1 MDEFDESVE
10 DEAKVSG
17 KFLPGTLYFM
27 QETDYLS
34 GEKFEYYK
42 IGIVKGE
49 SDVLNREKAHKTG
62 NPRHIASVK
71 TFDSPAVQI
80 LETYLHNRFAKHRV
94 SSGEWFYFSG
104 DLLSQAIEVA
114 TEIRAKLAANV
125 EGLLLEAGKSK
136 MNHSGAALGVSQN
149 LKDLANAALLA
160 EASAKQAVE
169 KRKAIGQFLKDIAG
183 EDESLSF
190 LFKIS
195 SVDEKKSF
203 DTTAFSKA
211 HKEIYEKYKTKETS
225 SWALNFL
232 VKLENKPP
240 SEELLLEN
248 LSPIE
253 LHETYLDAWS
263 EQANRAFEHALL
275 EAQLIAAIGDAAS
288 VEGLVEWKESKRIA
302 FDGAKFKAE
311 HPDLAAEFIKVT
323 PAKVNKSPAEWAS
336 YKK

>member
-27 QETDYLS
+27 KETDFIS
-34 GEKFEYYK
+34 GETFEYYK

-49 SDVLNREKAHKTG
+49 RDVFDREKDHKTG

-71 TFDSPAVQI
+71 DIESPAVQI
-80 LETYLHNRFAKHRV
+80 LETYLHNALAKHRV
-94 SSGEWFYFSG
+94 SSGEWFYLPD
-104 DLLSQAIEVA
+104 DLLPQAIELA
-114 TEIRAKLAANV
+114 AEIREKLVANV
-125 EGLLLEAGKSK
+125 DGLLLEAGKSK
-136 MNHSGAALGVSQN
+136 MNHAGVALGFSQD
-149 LKDLANAALLA
+149 LQDLANAALRA

-169 KRKAIGQFLKDIAG
+169 KRKTIGQFLKDVAG
-183 EDESLSF
+183 EDESLNF

-195 SVDEKKSF
+195 SVDERRSF
-203 DTTAFSKA
+203 DTTSFSKA
-211 HKEIYEKYKTKETS
+211 HKEIYEKYKTKESS
-225 SWALNFL
+225 SWSLNFL

-240 SEELLLEN
+240 SEELMLGN
-248 LSPIE
+248 LSPIQ
-253 LHETYLDAWS
+253 LHEAYLDAWS
-263 EQANRAFEHALL
+263 EQANHAFEHALL

-288 VEGLVEWKESKRIA
+288 VDGLVEWKESKRLA
-302 FDGAKFKAE
+302 FDGVKFKAE
-311 HPDLAAEFIKVT
+311 HPDLAADFMKVT

>member
-34 GEKFEYYK
+34 GEEFEYYK

-49 SDVLNREKAHKTG
+49 SDVLSREKAHKTG

-80 LETYLHNRFAKHRV
+80 LETYLHNALAKNRV
-94 SSGEWFYFSG
+94 SSGEWFYLPG
-104 DLLSQAIEVA
+104 NLLPEAID
-114 TEIRAKLAANV
+114 LAAAVRKKLVSNID
-125 EGLLLEAGKSK
+125 GMLLEASKSK
-136 MNHSGAALGVSQN
+136 MKHSGPSIPFAER
-149 LKDLANAALLA
+149 LKDLADSTLRA
-160 EASAKQAVE
+160 EALAKQSAE
-169 KRKAIGQFLKDIAG
+169 NRKAIGRLLIDAAG
-183 EDESLSF
+183 EDESLRY

-195 SVDEKKSF
+195 SVGEKKSF

-211 HKEIYEKYKTKETS
+211 HKDIYEQYKTKESS
-225 SWALNFL
+225 SWSLNFL

-240 SEELLLEN
+240 SEELALEN
-248 LSPIE
+248 LSPIR
-253 LHETYLDAWS
+253 LHEAYLDAWS
-263 EQANRAFEHALL
+263 KQANCDFEHALL
-275 EAQLIAAIGDAAS
+275 EAQLISAIGDASS
-288 VEGLVEWKESKRIA
+288 VDGLLAWKESRRVA
-302 FDGAKFKAE
+302 FDSDKFKDE
-311 HPDLAAEFIKVT
+311 HPDLVAKFPKIT
-323 PAKVNKSPAEWAS
+323 PAKVNIAPAEWAS

>member
-34 GEKFEYYK
+34 GDKFEYYK

-49 SDVLNREKAHKTG
+49 SDVVNREKAHRTG
-62 NPRHIASVK
+62 NPRLIASVK
-71 TFDSPAVQI
+71 VFESPAVQI
-80 LETYLHNRFAKHRV
+80 LETYLHNALAKHRV
-94 SSGEWFYFSG
+94 SSGEWFFLPG
-104 DLLSQAIEVA
+104 DLLPQAIELA
-114 TEIRAKLAANV
+114 AEIREKLVANV
-125 EGLLLEAGKSK
+125 DGLLLEAGKSK
-136 MNHSGAALGVSQN
+136 MNHSGVALGFSQD
-149 LKDLANAALLA
+149 LQDLANAALRA

-169 KRKAIGQFLKDIAG
+169 KRKAISQFLKDVAG
-183 EDESLSF
+183 EDESFNF

-195 SVDEKKSF
+195 SVDERKSF
-203 DTTAFSKA
+203 DTNAFSKA
-211 HKEIYEKYKTKETS
+211 HKEIYENYKTKVTS

-232 VKLENKPP
+232 VKLEDKPT
-240 SEELLLEN
+240 SEDLVLEN
-248 LSPIE
+248 LSPIQ
-253 LHETYLDAWS
+253 LHEAYLHAWS

-275 EAQLIAAIGDAAS
+275 EAQLISAIGDAAS
-288 VEGLVEWKESKRIA
+288 VEGVLEWKESKRIA

-311 HPDLAAEFIKVT
+311 YPDLAAKFIKVT
-323 PAKVNKSPAEWAS
+323 PAKVNKAPAEWAS

>member
-10 DEAKVSG
+10 EEAKVSG

-34 GEKFEYYK
+34 GDKFEYYK

-49 SDVLNREKAHKTG
+49 SDVVNREKAHRTG
-62 NPRHIASVK
+62 NPRLIASVK
-71 TFDSPAVQI
+71 VFDSPAVQM
-80 LETYLHNRFAKHRV
+80 LETYLHNALAKHRV
-94 SSGEWFYFSG
+94 SSGEWFYLPG
-104 DLLSQAIEVA
+104 DLLSQAIELA
-114 TEIRAKLAANV
+114 TEIREKLVANV

-136 MNHSGAALGVSQN
+136 VNHSGVPLGFSQD
-149 LKDLANAALLA
+149 LQDLANGVLRA

-169 KRKAIGQFLKDIAG
+169 KRKAIGQFLKDVAG
-183 EDESLSF
+183 EDGSFNF

-195 SVDEKKSF
+195 SVDERKSF
-203 DTTAFSKA
+203 DTTSFSKA
-211 HKEIYEKYKTKETS
+211 HKEIYEKYKTKESS

-232 VKLENKPP
+232 VKPENKPP
-240 SEELLLEN
+240 SEELVLEN
-248 LSPIE
+248 LSPIQ
-253 LHETYLDAWS
+253 LHEAYLDAWS
-263 EQANRAFEHALL
+263 GQAKLEFEHALL

-288 VEGLVEWKESKRIA
+288 VEGLAEWKESKRIA

-323 PAKVNKSPAEWAS
+323 PAKVIKSPAEWAS